1 MLSSGISETVS
12 LWKVQSDTL
21 PVTATLT
28 DTKKKRK
35 KSRRFLQQVI
45 KTDHPEMLAFLPATA
60 LKIEKNIAVLKFIN
74 FCCVFVETACLIFF
88 GLFTHISKLATFDVV
103 LMTNEGSPSE
113 STTLTLSVKKCLRDD
128 DYRKWV
134 SKVMDSNISQ

>member
-1 MLSSGISETVS
+1 
-12 LWKVQSDTL
+12 
-21 PVTATLT
+21 
-28 DTKKKRK
+28 
-35 KSRRFLQQVI
+35 
-45 KTDHPEMLAFLPATA
+45 MLAFLPATA
-60 LKIEKNIAVLKFIN
+60 LKIENVRQNIAVLKFRN
-74 FCCVFVETACLIFF
+74 LYCVFIDGASLIF
-88 GLFTHISKLATFDVV
+88 LASFTHIKKLATFNVV